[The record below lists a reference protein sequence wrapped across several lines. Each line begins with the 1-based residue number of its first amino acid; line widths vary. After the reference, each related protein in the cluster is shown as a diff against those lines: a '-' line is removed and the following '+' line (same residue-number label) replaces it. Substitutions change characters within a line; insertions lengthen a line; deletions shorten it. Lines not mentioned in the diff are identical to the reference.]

1 MAEGFKEIAQI
12 DKVIHEPARLAIMAI
27 LSGCESAD
35 FTYLARATELTHGN
49 LSGHLARLERA
60 GYLAVHKGYNGRIPQ
75 TTYSLTPK
83 GTQAF
88 TNYWKG
94 LKEFVNQ
101 IESGIE
107 VKKE

>member
-1 MAEGFKEIAQI
+1 MTETFERISQI

-35 FTYLARATELTHGN
+35 FSYLAHATQLTHGN
-49 LSGHLARLERA
+49 LSGHLRRLERA

-75 TTYSLTPK
+75 TIYSLKPK
-83 GTQAF
+83 GTEAF

>member
-1 MAEGFKEIAQI
+1 MVGGVEEIAQI

-35 FTYLARATELTHGN
+35 FTYLAQATGLTHGN
-49 LSGHLARLERA
+49 LSGHLTRLERA
-60 GYLAVHKGYNGRIPQ
+60 GYLVVHKGYNGRIPQ
-75 TTYSLTPK
+75 TTYSLKPK
-83 GTQAF
+83 GAEAF

-94 LKEFVNQ
+94 LKEFVDQ

-107 VKKE
+107 AKKE